1 MQGDKIY
8 VWAKNTIVELYS
20 LSKWIIM
27 GLSTKMNIIK
37 KSQVCSQFWMD
48 IAHTW
53 LPVLK
58 LDDHLRHGLPDL
70 HLSQRSER
78 CPIVSSTCLSSPHS
92 DFFRFSVLYGRVM
105 ILRSLHDCLE
115 QGWSDKNDDAED
127 NILVWYKFDVGV
139 VPKPVGV
146 TIQSFL

>member
-1 MQGDKIY
+1 
-8 VWAKNTIVELYS
+8 
-20 LSKWIIM
+20 
-27 GLSTKMNIIK
+27 
-37 KSQVCSQFWMD
+37 MD
-48 IAHTW
+48 IAHAR

-78 CPIVSSTCLSSPHS
+78 CPIVSSTCLSSHHS
-92 DFFRFSVLYGRVM
+92 GFFRFSVLYGRVM
-105 ILRSLHDCLE
+105 ILHSLHDCLE